1 MDLLVHMIEGYVMKE
16 SKLDESFMKR
26 LGADSQMTG
35 NLPHWNQGIT
45 SLIMLRLSYF
55 KQGFQSSHITS
66 KAKKIKEVV
75 PYVADI
81 QPI

>member
-35 NLPHWNQGIT
+35 NLPHWNQGT
-45 SLIMLRLSYF
+45 TRFIMLRFPYF
-55 KQGFQSSHITS
+55 IQG
-66 KAKKIKEVV
+66 V
-75 PYVADI
+75 
-81 QPI
+81 